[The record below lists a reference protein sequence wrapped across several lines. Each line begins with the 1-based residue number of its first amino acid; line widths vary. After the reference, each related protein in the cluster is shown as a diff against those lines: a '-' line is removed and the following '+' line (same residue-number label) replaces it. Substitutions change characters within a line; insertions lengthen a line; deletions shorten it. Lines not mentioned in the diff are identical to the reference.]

1 MGLPMGA
8 ARRGVPQQRGR
19 SWLQGWASCE
29 EWGQAG
35 QEGDVAHVDWESGS
49 FRPCRVVVLAT
60 GVLDLAAGVQA
71 EAGSVARV
79 CSLWL

>member
-1 MGLPMGA
+1 M
-8 ARRGVPQQRGR
+8 
-19 SWLQGWASCE
+19 
-29 EWGQAG
+29 
-35 QEGDVAHVDWESGS
+35 AHVDWESGS

-79 CSLWL
+79 RSLWL